1 MYPDGSRNLF
11 GYRGSGFE
19 AFIRHMT
26 EAGNICIVCYRT
38 DPSWHG
44 WRGDN
49 ADFHEDSPYYLD
61 YTLAL
66 TPALVNQVVQ
76 STTGQLALAKFART
90 TSWTS
95 TFGELTDE
103 QRDSVSVA
111 R

>member
-1 MYPDGSRNLF
+1 MYPDGSRNLS

-76 STTGQLALAKFART
+76 STTGQLALAKFAHDIMDFNVR
-90 TSWTS
+90 
-95 TFGELTDE
+95 
-103 QRDSVSVA
+103 
-111 R
+111 